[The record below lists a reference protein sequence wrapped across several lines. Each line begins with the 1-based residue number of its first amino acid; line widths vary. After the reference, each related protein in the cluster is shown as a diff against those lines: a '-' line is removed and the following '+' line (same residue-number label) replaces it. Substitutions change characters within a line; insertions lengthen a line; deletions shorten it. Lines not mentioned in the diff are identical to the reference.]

1 MRPRKVL
8 YLNPLTYSR
17 VYSYESRL
25 PAQLQTTLTRGES
38 EEFERISMSISS
50 TATLRG
56 ALISRT
62 TANTNIAL
70 VVGGVAFMAL
80 MAQISIPVPGSPVPV
95 TGQTLGAL
103 LLGSAYGA
111 SLGFTTFA
119 SYLIVGFLGA
129 PVFASGAHGLSRV
142 TGATGGYLVGMLIAS
157 LITGYLAGRKWDQ
170 KILTV
175 IPTMIIGDLIIFTAG
190 LFWLHHSIHANWT
203 TTFKFG
209 LNPFVWGEVIK
220 IAIASTAMPTLWRFV
235 PKH

>member
-1 MRPRKVL
+1 
-8 YLNPLTYSR
+8 
-17 VYSYESRL
+17 
-25 PAQLQTTLTRGES
+25 
-38 EEFERISMSISS
+38 MSISS

-56 ALISRT
+56 ALITRT
-62 TANTNIAL
+62 TATTQFAL
-70 VVGGVAFMAL
+70 VIGGVAFISL
-80 MAQISIPVPGSPVPV
+80 LAQISVPVPGSPVPV

-119 SYLIVGFLGA
+119 SYLIVGFLGV
-129 PVFASGAHGLSRV
+129 PVFASGTHGLSRI

-157 LITGYLAGRKWDQ
+157 LVTGYLAGRKWDQ

-175 IPTMIIGDLIIFTAG
+175 IPTMLIGDLIIFTAG
-190 LFWLHHSIHANWT
+190 LFWLHHSIHANWA

-209 LNPFVWGEVIK
+209 FTPFLWGEVIK

-235 PKH
+235 PKR

>member
-1 MRPRKVL
+1 
-8 YLNPLTYSR
+8 
-17 VYSYESRL
+17 
-25 PAQLQTTLTRGES
+25 
-38 EEFERISMSISS
+38 MSISS

-56 ALISRT
+56 ALITRST
-62 TANTNIAL
+62 VSTKIAL
-70 VVGGVAFMAL
+70 VVGGTTFLAL
-80 MAQISIPVPGSPVPV
+80 MAQIAVPVPGSPVPV

-119 SYLIVGFLGA
+119 TYLLVGFIGA
-129 PVFASGAHGLSRV
+129 PVFASGAHGLSRI
-142 TGATGGYLVGMLIAS
+142 TGATGGYLVGMLLAS

-175 IPTMIIGDLIIFTAG
+175 IPTMLIGDLVIFSAG
-190 LFWLHHSIHANWT
+190 LLWLHHSLHASWA

-209 LNPFVWGEVIK
+209 FTPFILGEVIK

-235 PKH
+235 PKQ

>member
-1 MRPRKVL
+1 
-8 YLNPLTYSR
+8 
-17 VYSYESRL
+17 
-25 PAQLQTTLTRGES
+25 
-38 EEFERISMSISS
+38 MSISS
-50 TATLRG
+50 TATLRS
-56 ALISRT
+56 ALITRS
-62 TANTNIAL
+62 TASTKIAL
-70 VVGGVAFMAL
+70 VVGGVAFMWL
-80 MAQISIPVPGSPVPV
+80 MAQISVPVPGSPVPV

-157 LITGYLAGRKWDQ
+157 LVTGYLAGRKWDQ

-175 IPTMIIGDLIIFTAG
+175 VPTMLIGDLIIFSAG

-203 TTFKFG
+203 VTFKAG
-209 LNPFVWGEVIK
+209 LTPFILGEVIK

-235 PKH
+235 PKR